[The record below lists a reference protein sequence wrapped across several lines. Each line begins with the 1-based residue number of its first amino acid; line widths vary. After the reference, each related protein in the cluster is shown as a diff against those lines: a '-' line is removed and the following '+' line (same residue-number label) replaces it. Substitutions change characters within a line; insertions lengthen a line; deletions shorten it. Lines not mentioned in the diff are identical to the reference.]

1 MANDS
6 VELQKVIVVN
16 TGETANNTGK
26 SVIAIN
32 KLYANSKELLKSN
45 QQNKGIF
52 NSIKNSLSIKN
63 LQSSL
68 ASAFTRSAK
77 AFTAPFKAIGT
88 AFTSSIG
95 RLKGFLTNLS
105 PIRAIGAIK
114 DKFNK
119 TKEKVQQFLGRDL
132 ESLQKKFFGNWADP
146 RKVLTMQWKLN
157 QKLWERKFRQDQ
169 AKERRM
175 NKSNKLSI
183 FRGPTNYEMQMNYY
197 RAWNKPAKVAK
208 IWANEFEKNKKIQK
222 VKGPE
227 ATLGQVFGA
236 LIKEVKGIGTALKT
250 LLNPIGIGLAIAIG
264 ITPGILLLSGALALT
279 AYLITQTIEKL
290 GMPIVNVLTDIGSK
304 IGAILDRILS
314 LIDSPISTIASG
326 VKGAVNKVG
335 AWLKDDGKA
344 HEGQELNTM
353 IFRIYQDWTTS
364 FFNPIKSDLAQLV
377 NKKEATPETPSY
389 EPILSRMTAIY
400 KGMELGYLKPFTK
413 DFKELSSKAISFFE
427 MKNYNDNRM
436 SGKVM
441 EEFADTA
448 KKVMSK
454 TFESA
459 KNIYKDLRGGVKEVW
474 NKLTGGTKAEP
485 GKQAINTGNPFS
497 EMVSSFN
504 EMKVETLNLLNSIN
518 KAVVEISARKLQVNG
533 LNTPG
538 SANASDT
545 KQMTQPLQV
554 VARTDTKNIE
564 TIMSTIS
571 TDIKSIVK
579 NTALTDSGE
588 VKKNSVT
595 WSLE

>member
-77 AFTAPFKAIGT
+77 AFTAPFKAVGT

-105 PIRAIGAIK
+105 PIKAIGAIK
-114 DKFNK
+114 DKFDK

-175 NKSNKLSI
+175 NKTNKLSI

-264 ITPGILLLSGALALT
+264 VTPGILLLSGALALT

-314 LIDSPISTIASG
+314 LIDSPISTIANG

-353 IFRIYQDWTTS
+353 IFRIYNEWTTS
-364 FFNPIKSDLAQLV
+364 FLTPIKSDLAKLV
-377 NKKEATPETPSY
+377 GKKNENNYIKS
-389 EPILSRMTAIY
+389 
-400 KGMELGYLKPFTK
+400 FTK
-413 DFKELSSKAISFFE
+413 DFKEFANRAVAFFD
-427 MKNYNDNRM
+427 MKEHNDNKIVT
-436 SGKVM
+436 GKVM
-441 EEFADTA
+441 EELASTA

-518 KAVVEISARKLQVNG
+518 KAVIEISASKLSVNR

-538 SANASDT
+538 SANTSDT

-595 WSLE
+595 WSIE

>member
-77 AFTAPFKAIGT
+77 AFTAPFKAVGT

-105 PIRAIGAIK
+105 PIKAIGAIK

-175 NKSNKLSI
+175 NKTNKLSI

-227 ATLGQVFGA
+227 ATLGQVFGS

-264 ITPGILLLSGALALT
+264 VTPGILLLSGALALT

-304 IGAILDRILS
+304 IGAILDRILT
-314 LIDSPISTIASG
+314 LIDSPISTIANG

-353 IFRIYQDWTTS
+353 IFRIYNEWTTS
-364 FFNPIKSDLAQLV
+364 FLTPIKSDLAKLV
-377 NKKEATPETPSY
+377 GKKNENNYIKS
-389 EPILSRMTAIY
+389 
-400 KGMELGYLKPFTK
+400 FTK
-413 DFKELSSKAISFFE
+413 DFKEFANRAVAFFD
-427 MKNYNDNRM
+427 MKEHNDNKIVT
-436 SGKVM
+436 GKVM
-441 EEFADTA
+441 EELASTA

-459 KNIYKDLRGGVKEVW
+459 KNLYKDLRGGVKEVW
-474 NKLTGGTKAEP
+474 SKLTGDTKTEP
-485 GKQAINTGNPFS
+485 GKQAINTSNPFS

-518 KAVVEISARKLQVNG
+518 KAVIEISASKLSVNR

-538 SANASDT
+538 SANTSDT
-545 KQMTQPLQV
+545 KQMTQQLQV

-595 WSLE
+595 WSIE

>member
-68 ASAFTRSAK
+68 TSAFTRSAK

-105 PIRAIGAIK
+105 PIKAIGAIK
-114 DKFNK
+114 DKFDK

-175 NKSNKLSI
+175 NKTNKLSI
-183 FRGPTNYEMQMNYY
+183 FRGPNNYEMQMNYY

-264 ITPGILLLSGALALT
+264 VTPGILLLSGALALT

-314 LIDSPISTIASG
+314 LIDSPISTIANG

-353 IFRIYQDWTTS
+353 IFRIYQDWTTT
-364 FFNPIKSDLAQLV
+364 FLTPIKSDLAKLV
-377 NKKEATPETPSY
+377 GKKNENNYIKS
-389 EPILSRMTAIY
+389 
-400 KGMELGYLKPFTK
+400 FTK
-413 DFKELSSKAISFFE
+413 DFKEFANRAVAFFD
-427 MKNYNDNRM
+427 MKEHNDNKFVT
-436 SGKVM
+436 GKVM

-474 NKLTGGTKAEP
+474 NKLTGGPKAEP

-504 EMKVETLNLLNSIN
+504 EMKVETLSLLNSIN
-518 KAVVEISARKLQVNG
+518 KAVIEISASKLSVNR

-545 KQMTQPLQV
+545 KQMTQQLQV

-564 TIMSTIS
+564 TIMNTIS

-595 WSLE
+595 WSIE

>member
-77 AFTAPFKAIGT
+77 AFTAPFKAVGT

-105 PIRAIGAIK
+105 PIKAIGAIK

-157 QKLWERKFRQDQ
+157 QKLWDRKFRQDQ

-175 NKSNKLSI
+175 NKTNKLSI

-264 ITPGILLLSGALALT
+264 VTPGILLLSGALALT

-314 LIDSPISTIASG
+314 LIDSPISTIANG

-353 IFRIYQDWTTS
+353 IFRIYNEWTTS
-364 FFNPIKSDLAQLV
+364 FLTPIKSDLAKLV
-377 NKKEATPETPSY
+377 GKKNENNYIKS
-389 EPILSRMTAIY
+389 
-400 KGMELGYLKPFTK
+400 FTK
-413 DFKELSSKAISFFE
+413 DFKEFANRAVAFFD
-427 MKNYNDNRM
+427 MKEHNDNKIVT
-436 SGKVM
+436 GKVM

-518 KAVVEISARKLQVNG
+518 KAVIEISASKLSVNR

-538 SANASDT
+538 SANTSDT

-595 WSLE
+595 WSIE

>member
-32 KLYANSKELLKSN
+32 KLYANSKELLKST

-68 ASAFTRSAK
+68 TSAFTRSAR
-77 AFTAPFKAIGT
+77 AFTAPFKTIGT

-95 RLKGFLTNLS
+95 RLKGFLTNLT
-105 PIRAIGAIK
+105 PFKAIGAIK

-119 TKEKVQQFLGRDL
+119 TKEKVQQFLGKDL

-157 QKLWERKFRQDQ
+157 QKLWDRKFRQDQ

-208 IWANEFEKNKKIQK
+208 IWANEFEKNKKVQK

-264 ITPGILLLSGALALT
+264 VTPGILLLSGALALT

-290 GMPIVNVLTDIGSK
+290 GTPIVNVLTDIGSK

-314 LIDSPISTIASG
+314 LIDSPISTIANG

-353 IFRIYQDWTTS
+353 IFRIYQDWSTT
-364 FFNPIKSDLAQLV
+364 FLTPIKSDLAKLV
-377 NKKEATPETPSY
+377 GKKNENNYIKS
-389 EPILSRMTAIY
+389 
-400 KGMELGYLKPFTK
+400 FTK
-413 DFKELSSKAISFFE
+413 DFKEFANRAVAFFD
-427 MKNYNDNRM
+427 MKDYNDNRM
-436 SGKVM
+436 LSGKVM

-454 TFESA
+454 TYESA
-459 KNIYKDLRGGVKEVW
+459 KNLYKDLRGGVKEVW
-474 NKLTGGTKAEP
+474 NKLTGGPKAEP

-504 EMKVETLNLLNSIN
+504 EMKVETLSLLNSIN
-518 KAVVEISARKLQVNG
+518 KAVIEISASKLSVNR

-545 KQMTQPLQV
+545 KQMTQQLQV

-564 TIMSTIS
+564 TIMNTIS

-595 WSLE
+595 WSIE

>member
-105 PIRAIGAIK
+105 PIKAIGAIK

-119 TKEKVQQFLGRDL
+119 TKEKVQHFLGRDL

-157 QKLWERKFRQDQ
+157 QKLWDRKFRQDQ

-264 ITPGILLLSGALALT
+264 VTPGILLLSGALALT

-314 LIDSPISTIASG
+314 LIDSPISTIANG

-353 IFRIYQDWTTS
+353 IFRIYQDWTTT
-364 FFNPIKSDLAQLV
+364 FFNPIKSDLAKLV
-377 NKKEATPETPSY
+377 GKKNENNYIKS
-389 EPILSRMTAIY
+389 
-400 KGMELGYLKPFTK
+400 FTK
-413 DFKELSSKAISFFE
+413 DFKEFANRAVAFFD
-427 MKNYNDNRM
+427 MKEHNDNKM
-436 SGKVM
+436 VTGKVM

-474 NKLTGGTKAEP
+474 NKLTGGPKAEP

-504 EMKVETLNLLNSIN
+504 EMKVETLSLLNSIN
-518 KAVVEISARKLQVNG
+518 KAVIEISASKLSVNR

-538 SANASDT
+538 SANTSDT
-545 KQMTQPLQV
+545 KQMTPQLQV

-564 TIMSTIS
+564 TIMNTIS

-595 WSLE
+595 WSIE

>member
-1 MANDS
+1 MVNDS
-6 VELQKVIVVN
+6 VELQKVIAVN
-16 TGETANNTGK
+16 TGETANNTDK

-68 ASAFTRSAK
+68 ASAFTNSAK
-77 AFTAPFKAIGT
+77 VFTAPFRAIGT

-95 RLKGFLTNLS
+95 GLKGFLTNLT
-105 PIRAIGAIK
+105 PFKAIGAIK
-114 DKFNK
+114 DKFVK
-119 TKEKVQQFLGRDL
+119 TKEKVQRFLGRDL
-132 ESLQKKFFGNWADP
+132 ESLQKKFFSNWADP
-146 RKVLTMQWKLN
+146 RKVLN
-157 QKLWERKFRQDQ
+157 SI
-169 AKERRM
+169 
-175 NKSNKLSI
+175 NKSNRLSI

-208 IWANEFEKNKKIQK
+208 IWANEFEKNKKVQK

-264 ITPGILLLSGALALT
+264 VTPGILLLSGALALT

-290 GMPIVNVLTDIGSK
+290 GTPIVNVLTDIGSK

-314 LIDSPISTIASG
+314 LIDSPISTIANG

-364 FFNPIKSDLAQLV
+364 FLTPIKSDLAKLV
-377 NKKEATPETPSY
+377 GKKNENNYIKS
-389 EPILSRMTAIY
+389 
-400 KGMELGYLKPFTK
+400 FTK
-413 DFKELSSKAISFFE
+413 DFKEFAKRAVAFFD
-427 MKNYNDNRM
+427 MKEHNDNKIVT
-436 SGKVM
+436 GKVM
-441 EEFADTA
+441 EEFAATA

-459 KNIYKDLRGGVKEVW
+459 KNIYKDLRSGVKEVW

-485 GKQAINTGNPFS
+485 GKQAINTSNPFS

-504 EMKVETLNLLNSIN
+504 EMKVETLSLLNSIN
-518 KAVVEISARKLQVNG
+518 KAVIEISASKLSVNR

-538 SANASDT
+538 SANTSDT
-545 KQMTQPLQV
+545 KQMTQQLQV

-564 TIMSTIS
+564 TIMNTIS

-595 WSLE
+595 WSIE

>member
-16 TGETANNTGK
+16 TGETANNTSK

-95 RLKGFLTNLS
+95 GLKGFLTNLS
-105 PIRAIGAIK
+105 PIKAIGAIK
-114 DKFNK
+114 DKFDK
-119 TKEKVQQFLGRDL
+119 TKEKVQRFLGRDL
-132 ESLQKKFFGNWADP
+132 ESLQKKFFSNWADP
-146 RKVLTMQWKLN
+146 QKVLTK
-157 QKLWERKFRQDQ
+157 
-169 AKERRM
+169 M

-183 FRGPTNYEMQMNYY
+183 FRGPTNYEMQMDYY

-208 IWANEFEKNKKIQK
+208 IWANEFEKNKKVQK

-227 ATLGQVFGA
+227 ATLGQVFGS
-236 LIKEVKGIGTALKT
+236 LIKEVKSIGTALKT

-264 ITPGILLLSGALALT
+264 VTPGILLLSGALALT

-353 IFRIYQDWTTS
+353 IFRIYQDWTTT
-364 FFNPIKSDLAQLV
+364 FLNPIKSDLAQLV
-377 NKKEATPETPSY
+377 NKKETTPETPSY

-400 KGMELGYLKPFTK
+400 KGMVLGYLKPFTK

-436 SGKVM
+436 SNKVM
-441 EEFADTA
+441 EEFTDTA

-504 EMKVETLNLLNSIN
+504 EMKVETLSLLNSIN
-518 KAVVEISARKLQVNG
+518 KAVIEISAHKLSVNR

-564 TIMSTIS
+564 NIMSTIS

-579 NTALTDSGE
+579 NTALTDKGE
-588 VKKNSVT
+588 VKKNAVT
-595 WSLE
+595 WAIE

>member
-32 KLYANSKELLKSN
+32 KLYANSKELLKST

-68 ASAFTRSAK
+68 TSAFTRSAK

-105 PIRAIGAIK
+105 PIKAIGAIK
-114 DKFNK
+114 DKFDK
-119 TKEKVQQFLGRDL
+119 TKEKVQRFLGRDL
-132 ESLQKKFFGNWADP
+132 ESLQKRFFSNWADP
-146 RKVLTMQWKLN
+146 RKVLN
-157 QKLWERKFRQDQ
+157 SI
-169 AKERRM
+169 

-264 ITPGILLLSGALALT
+264 VTPGILLLSGALALT

-290 GMPIVNVLTDIGSK
+290 GTPIVNVLTDIGSK

-353 IFRIYQDWTTS
+353 IFRIYQDWTTT
-364 FFNPIKSDLAQLV
+364 FLTPIKSDLAKLV
-377 NKKEATPETPSY
+377 GKKNENNYIKS
-389 EPILSRMTAIY
+389 
-400 KGMELGYLKPFTK
+400 FTK
-413 DFKELSSKAISFFE
+413 DFKEFANRAVAFFD
-427 MKNYNDNRM
+427 MKEHNDNKIVT
-436 SGKVM
+436 GKVM

-504 EMKVETLNLLNSIN
+504 EMKVETLSLLNSIN
-518 KAVVEISARKLQVNG
+518 KAVIEISASKLSVNR

-538 SANASDT
+538 SANTSDT
-545 KQMTQPLQV
+545 KQMTQQLQV

-564 TIMSTIS
+564 TIMNTIS

-595 WSLE
+595 WSIE

>member
-1 MANDS
+1 MVNDS
-6 VELQKVIVVN
+6 VELQKVIAVN
-16 TGETANNTGK
+16 TGETANNTDK

-68 ASAFTRSAK
+68 ASAFTNSAK
-77 AFTAPFKAIGT
+77 VFTAPFRAIGT

-95 RLKGFLTNLS
+95 GLKGFLTNLT
-105 PIRAIGAIK
+105 PFKAIGAIK
-114 DKFNK
+114 DKFVK
-119 TKEKVQQFLGRDL
+119 TKEKVQRFLGKDL

-157 QKLWERKFRQDQ
+157 QKLWDRKFRQDQ

-222 VKGPE
+222 IKGPE

-264 ITPGILLLSGALALT
+264 VTPGILLLSGALALT

-290 GMPIVNVLTDIGSK
+290 GTPIVNVLTDIGSK

-353 IFRIYQDWTTS
+353 IFRIYQDWTTT
-364 FFNPIKSDLAQLV
+364 FLTPIKSDLAKLV
-377 NKKEATPETPSY
+377 GKKNENNYIKS
-389 EPILSRMTAIY
+389 
-400 KGMELGYLKPFTK
+400 FTK
-413 DFKELSSKAISFFE
+413 DFKEFAKRAVAFFD
-427 MKNYNDNRM
+427 MKEHNDNKIVT
-436 SGKVM
+436 GKVM
-441 EEFADTA
+441 EEFAATA

-459 KNIYKDLRGGVKEVW
+459 KNIYKDLRSGVKEVW

-485 GKQAINTGNPFS
+485 GKQAINTSNPFS

-518 KAVVEISARKLQVNG
+518 KAVIEISASKLSVNR

-538 SANASDT
+538 SANTSDT
-545 KQMTQPLQV
+545 KQMTQQLQV

-564 TIMSTIS
+564 TIMNTIS

-595 WSLE
+595 WSIE

>member
-32 KLYANSKELLKSN
+32 KLYANSKELLKST

-68 ASAFTRSAK
+68 TSAFTRSAR

-95 RLKGFLTNLS
+95 RLKGFLTNLT
-105 PIRAIGAIK
+105 PFKAIGAIK

-119 TKEKVQQFLGRDL
+119 TKEKVQQFLGKDL

-157 QKLWERKFRQDQ
+157 QKLWDRKFRQDQ

-208 IWANEFEKNKKIQK
+208 IWANEFEKNKKVQK
-222 VKGPE
+222 IKGPE

-264 ITPGILLLSGALALT
+264 VTPGILLLSGALALT

-290 GMPIVNVLTDIGSK
+290 GTPIVNVLTDIGSK

-314 LIDSPISTIASG
+314 LIDSPISTIANG

-353 IFRIYQDWTTS
+353 IFRIYQDWTAT
-364 FFNPIKSDLAQLV
+364 FLNPIKSDLAKLV
-377 NKKEATPETPSY
+377 GKKNENNYIKS
-389 EPILSRMTAIY
+389 
-400 KGMELGYLKPFTK
+400 FTK
-413 DFKELSSKAISFFE
+413 DFKEFANRAVAFFD
-427 MKNYNDNRM
+427 MKEHNDNKIVT
-436 SGKVM
+436 GKVM
-441 EEFADTA
+441 EEFTATA

-454 TFESA
+454 TFENA
-459 KNIYKDLRGGVKEVW
+459 KNLYKDLRGGVKEVW
-474 NKLTGGTKAEP
+474 NKLTGGPKAEP

-504 EMKVETLNLLNSIN
+504 EMKVETLSLLNSIN
-518 KAVVEISARKLQVNG
+518 KAVIEISASKLSVNR

-545 KQMTQPLQV
+545 KQMTQQLQV

-564 TIMSTIS
+564 TIMNTIS

-595 WSLE
+595 WSIE

>member
-68 ASAFTRSAK
+68 TSAFTRSAK

-105 PIRAIGAIK
+105 PIKAIGAIK
-114 DKFNK
+114 DKFDK

-175 NKSNKLSI
+175 NKTNKLSI

-236 LIKEVKGIGTALKT
+236 LIKEVKGIGIALKT

-264 ITPGILLLSGALALT
+264 VTPGILLLSGALALT

-290 GMPIVNVLTDIGSK
+290 GTPIVNVLTDIGSK

-353 IFRIYQDWTTS
+353 IFRIYQDWTTT
-364 FFNPIKSDLAQLV
+364 FLTPIKSDLAKLV
-377 NKKEATPETPSY
+377 GKKNENNYIKS
-389 EPILSRMTAIY
+389 
-400 KGMELGYLKPFTK
+400 FTK
-413 DFKELSSKAISFFE
+413 DFKEFANRAVAFFD
-427 MKNYNDNRM
+427 MKEHNDNKIVT
-436 SGKVM
+436 GKVM
-441 EEFADTA
+441 EEFADIA

-474 NKLTGGTKAEP
+474 NKLTGGPKAEP

-504 EMKVETLNLLNSIN
+504 EMKVETLSLLNSIN
-518 KAVVEISARKLQVNG
+518 KAVIEISSSKLSVNR

-545 KQMTQPLQV
+545 KQMTQQLQV

-564 TIMSTIS
+564 TIMNTIS

-595 WSLE
+595 WSIE

>member
-77 AFTAPFKAIGT
+77 AFTAPFKAVGT

-105 PIRAIGAIK
+105 PIKAIGAIK
-114 DKFNK
+114 DKFDK

-175 NKSNKLSI
+175 NKTNKLSI

-264 ITPGILLLSGALALT
+264 VTPGILLLSGALALT

-314 LIDSPISTIASG
+314 LIDSPISTIANG

-353 IFRIYQDWTTS
+353 IFRIYNEWTTS
-364 FFNPIKSDLAQLV
+364 FLTPIKSDLAKLV
-377 NKKEATPETPSY
+377 GKKNENNYIKS
-389 EPILSRMTAIY
+389 
-400 KGMELGYLKPFTK
+400 FTK
-413 DFKELSSKAISFFE
+413 DFKEFANRAVAFFD
-427 MKNYNDNRM
+427 MKEHNDNKIVT
-436 SGKVM
+436 GKVM

-518 KAVVEISARKLQVNG
+518 KAVIEISASKLSMNR

-538 SANASDT
+538 SANTSDT

-595 WSLE
+595 WSIE

>member
-68 ASAFTRSAK
+68 TSAFTRSAK

-105 PIRAIGAIK
+105 PIKAIGAIK
-114 DKFNK
+114 DKFDK

-175 NKSNKLSI
+175 NKTNKLSI

-208 IWANEFEKNKKIQK
+208 IWANEFEKNKKVQK

-264 ITPGILLLSGALALT
+264 VTPGILLLSGALALT

-290 GMPIVNVLTDIGSK
+290 GTPIVNVLTDIGSK

-314 LIDSPISTIASG
+314 LIDSPISTIANG

-353 IFRIYQDWTTS
+353 IFRIYQDWTTT
-364 FFNPIKSDLAQLV
+364 FLTPIKSDLAKLV
-377 NKKEATPETPSY
+377 GKKNENNYIKS
-389 EPILSRMTAIY
+389 
-400 KGMELGYLKPFTK
+400 FTK
-413 DFKELSSKAISFFE
+413 DFKEFANRAVAFFD
-427 MKNYNDNRM
+427 MKEHNDNKIVT
-436 SGKVM
+436 GKVM

-485 GKQAINTGNPFS
+485 GKQAINTCNPFS

-504 EMKVETLNLLNSIN
+504 EMKVETLSLLNSIN
-518 KAVVEISARKLQVNG
+518 KAVIEISASKLSVNR

-545 KQMTQPLQV
+545 KQMTQQLQV

-564 TIMSTIS
+564 TIMNTIS

-595 WSLE
+595 WSIE

>member
-77 AFTAPFKAIGT
+77 SFTAPFKAIGT

-95 RLKGFLTNLS
+95 RLKGFLTNLT
-105 PIRAIGAIK
+105 PIKAIGAIK
-114 DKFNK
+114 DKFDK

-146 RKVLTMQWKLN
+146 RKFLTMQWKLN
-157 QKLWERKFRQDQ
+157 QKLWDRKFSQDQ

-175 NKSNKLSI
+175 NKLNKLSI
-183 FRGPTNYEMQMNYY
+183 FRGPNNYEMQMNYY

-236 LIKEVKGIGTALKT
+236 LTKEVKGIGTALKT
-250 LLNPIGIGLAIAIG
+250 LLNPVGIGLAIAIG
-264 ITPGILLLSGALALT
+264 VTPGILLLSGALALT

-290 GMPIVNVLTDIGSK
+290 GTPIVNVLTDIGSK

-314 LIDSPISTIASG
+314 LIDSPISTIANG

-353 IFRIYQDWTTS
+353 IFRIYQDWTTT
-364 FFNPIKSDLAQLV
+364 FLTPIKSDLAKLV
-377 NKKEATPETPSY
+377 GKKNENNYIKS
-389 EPILSRMTAIY
+389 
-400 KGMELGYLKPFTK
+400 FTK
-413 DFKELSSKAISFFE
+413 DFKEFANRAVAFFD
-427 MKNYNDNRM
+427 MKEHNDNKIVT
-436 SGKVM
+436 GKVM

-504 EMKVETLNLLNSIN
+504 EMKVETLSLLNSIN
-518 KAVVEISARKLQVNG
+518 KAVVEISARKLSVNR

-545 KQMTQPLQV
+545 KQMTQQLQV

-564 TIMSTIS
+564 AIMNTIS